1 MLNFAGVI
9 TAENIIKSWRMAVFI
24 SAVVGAIAT
33 PVAEP
38 MAMFLL
44 MVPLLILYFLAA
56 GIAFLH
62 DKRAARKLASLES
75 ANPQDA
81 I

>member
-9 TAENIIKSWRMAVFI
+9 SAQNIIKSWRMAVFI
-24 SAVVGAIAT
+24 AAVVGAIAT

-56 GIAFLH
+56 GVAFLH
-62 DKRAARKLASLES
+62 DKRVAKKLEALGLTDIQVAE
-75 ANPQDA
+75 
-81 I
+81 

>member
-1 MLNFAGVI
+1 
-9 TAENIIKSWRMAVFI
+9 MAVFI

-56 GIAFLH
+56 GVAFLH
-62 DKRAARKLASLES
+62 DKRIAKKLSALEL